1 MARISVLEVTK
12 LVWDL
17 SWKLNAA
24 LSKTTGGALEDKGKA
39 YPVCFGLNLTLKFQE
54 V

>member
-12 LVWDL
+12 LGWDL

-24 LSKTTGGALEDKGKA
+24 LSQTTGGALADEGKV
-39 YPVCFGLNLTLKFQE
+39 YPVCFGLNITLKFQE

>member
-12 LVWDL
+12 LGWDL

-24 LSKTTGGALEDKGKA
+24 LSKTTGGALEDEGTV
-39 YPVCFGLNLTLKFQE
+39 YPVCFGLKITLKFQE
-54 V
+54 A

>member
-12 LVWDL
+12 LGWDL

-24 LSKTTGGALEDKGKA
+24 LSEATGGALKDKGEV
-39 YPVCFGLNLTLKFQE
+39 YPVCFGLNITLKFQE
-54 V
+54 A

>member
-12 LVWDL
+12 LGWHL

-24 LSKTTGGALEDKGKA
+24 LSTTGGALEDEGKV
-39 YPVCFGLNLTLKFQE
+39 YPVWFRP
-54 V
+54 

>member
-12 LVWDL
+12 LGWDL

-24 LSKTTGGALEDKGKA
+24 LSKTAGSALEDEGEV
-39 YPVCFGLNLTLKFQE
+39 YPVCFGLNITLKFQG

>member
-12 LVWDL
+12 LGWDL

-24 LSKTTGGALEDKGKA
+24 LGKTRCSGRWRKSVPRLFW
-39 YPVCFGLNLTLKFQE
+39 P
-54 V
+54 